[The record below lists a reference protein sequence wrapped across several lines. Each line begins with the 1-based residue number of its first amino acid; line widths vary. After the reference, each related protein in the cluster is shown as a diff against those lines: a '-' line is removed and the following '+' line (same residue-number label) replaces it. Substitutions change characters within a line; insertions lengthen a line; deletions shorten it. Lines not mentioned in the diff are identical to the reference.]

1 MSTQDR
7 YDACARD
14 GYEQIPMF
22 TRILT
27 DVERRHIAK
36 YLKQDG
42 EKEIYVRKL
51 VYGARK
57 NLPTIRTDLALLE
70 KLLEVY
76 EREKTK

>member
-1 MSTQDR
+1 
-7 YDACARD
+7 
-14 GYEQIPMF
+14 MF